1 MGSCFS
7 SATSANP
14 AAISTAKVIALD
26 GSLKEYSAPITVSA
40 VLESAAGAAGP
51 SRCFLCNSDSLYFD
65 SYIPTIDPKSE
76 VQPGH
81 LYFVLSVSKLE
92 QRLSGS
98 DMAALAVMASS
109 ALASAAA
116 AAGGKHRKKFRVMP
130 VEEIS
135 GGDNGAGVSEMR
147 INEFSVTKYGK
158 QRDDRNGE
166 VLKYSRPRLNRVRLS
181 TILEGDQ

>member
-1 MGSCFS
+1 M
-7 SATSANP
+7 
-14 AAISTAKVIALD
+14 
-26 GSLKEYSAPITVSA
+26 
-40 VLESAAGAAGP
+40 
-51 SRCFLCNSDSLYFD
+51 
-65 SYIPTIDPKSE
+65 
-76 VQPGH
+76 
-81 LYFVLSVSKLE
+81 LSVSKLE

-109 ALASAAA
+109 ALASAT
-116 AAGGKHRKKFRVMP
+116 AGGKHRKKFRVMP

-135 GGDNGAGVSEMR
+135 GGDDGAGVSEMR